1 MLYPNTCFFNCLS
14 SYCTSYVILI
24 GIIPKI
30 IIMISSNIVD
40 VIGGFHSSNNISKE
54 LLEQPQCQ
62 QFGVFF

>member
-1 MLYPNTCFFNCLS
+1 
-14 SYCTSYVILI
+14 
-24 GIIPKI
+24 
-30 IIMISSNIVD
+30 MISSNIVD